1 MEDSRPKDDGEDM
14 LIQGPSILQDEEVTR
29 SQISDS
35 APDLNLETSRQGA
48 QYATLSAHS
57 NSSPS
62 GPKASVVP
70 TVSQD
75 ATDVEVLPTPAIA
88 SRTTQAS
95 HEDVSSGE
103 ELSPKEENEE
113 ETNELSLRAV
123 APVDVSVRNLT
134 VAIDLKSS
142 GFGALRLPFSK
153 SKVLDPLKPTTKI
166 ILDDVSARMPS
177 GSLTAIIGASGS
189 GKTSMLNVMSQ
200 RISDSR
206 LKQSGKTLYNGNQ
219 NLSCV
224 RSAYVMQQDV
234 LLPTLTVR
242 ETLQYSADLRL
253 PPPTTADER
262 HTIVEEVILELGL
275 KECANTRI
283 GNNEHKGCSGGE
295 KRRTSL
301 AVQLLANPSVLF
313 CDEVTTGLDAASA
326 FQLVKTLKQLA
337 RKGRTIII
345 TIHQPRSEIWGL
357 FDHLVLL
364 TRGSPVYSGPAQ
376 PCLEYFAKLG
386 HELPPFVNPAEH
398 LIDLAAIDTRSPELE
413 ELSLARVMRLKE
425 AWRASPSSALSSEM
439 NEKDLIPEDSGR
451 APLTNSGRSPFSR
464 QVQVQTLRTIKTTW
478 RDPMGMSGSLVEV
491 LGMSIITGWIFLHLD
506 GSLTGIRSRE
516 GALYTAGSLQGYLIL
531 LFETYRLTLD
541 IGVFDRE
548 YSEGVVSVS
557 SWLLSRR
564 LARLFLEDIPIP
576 LIFSIIFYFMVG
588 FRHNASQFFI
598 FFAIE
603 LLGHYLA
610 VTLATLAVAIS
621 RDFTGAVL
629 IANMNF
635 TLQSMCSKYICRH
648 KTDFLANDV
657 HTRWILRPIKSDPC
671 LGSVA

>member
-1 MEDSRPKDDGEDM
+1 MEDSRSKDNREDT
-14 LIQGPSILQDEEVTR
+14 LVQGPSILQDGAVTHLPNPE
-29 SQISDS
+29 S
-35 APDLNLETSRQGA
+35 APDSRSEIPRQGA
-48 QYATLSAHS
+48 QYATLSTKPNS
-57 NSSPS
+57 NPLEQ
-62 GPKASVVP
+62 KASVVP
-70 TVSQD
+70 ISSLD
-75 ATDVEVLPTPAIA
+75 ATDNDALPASVEAPTA
-88 SRTTQAS
+88 SQVS
-95 HEDVSSGE
+95 HEDASSGE
-103 ELSPKEENEE
+103 YLSSKVENDE

-123 APVDVSVRNLT
+123 VPVEVLVSNLT
-134 VAIDLKSS
+134 VAIDLQKS
-142 GFGALRLPFSK
+142 GLGALRPPFSK
-153 SKVLDPLKPTTKI
+153 SKTLDPSKPTTKT

-206 LKQSGKTLYNGNQ
+206 LKQSGRTLYNGNQ
-219 NLSCV
+219 NLSSV

-253 PPPTTADER
+253 PPPTTAEER
-262 HTIVEEVILELGL
+262 RTIVEEVILELGL

-376 PCLEYFAKLG
+376 PCLEYFSKLG

-413 ELSLARVMRLKE
+413 RLSLARVTRLKE
-425 AWRASPSSALSSEM
+425 AWRASPSGALSSEM
-439 NEKDLIPEDSGR
+439 NEKDPLLEHSDR
-451 APLTNSGRSPFSR
+451 APSTNGGRSPFGR

-478 RDPMGMSGSLVEV
+478 RDPMGMTGSLVEV

-564 LARLFLEDIPIP
+564 IARLFLEDIPIP

-610 VTLATLAVAIS
+610 VTLATLAVAVS

-635 TLQSMCSKYICRH
+635 TLQSMCSK
-648 KTDFLANDV
+648 
-657 HTRWILRPIKSDPC
+657 
-671 LGSVA
+671 

>member
-1 MEDSRPKDDGEDM
+1 MEGSRTIDAEENSP
-14 LIQGPSILQDEEVTR
+14 IQGPFILHDEAVLHHHLSETNPEVTPKRLEQSAQYVPLSVPADTSLPEQTAPIR
-29 SQISDS
+29 STSPQDVANRGGLS
-35 APDLNLETSRQGA
+35 APTIVS
-48 QYATLSAHS
+48 ATLS
-57 NSSPS
+57 SPN
-62 GPKASVVP
+62 
-70 TVSQD
+70 
-75 ATDVEVLPTPAIA
+75 
-88 SRTTQAS
+88 
-95 HEDVSSGE
+95 EDLSSGE
-103 ELSPKEENEE
+103 EMSPIREKEDEN
-113 ETNELSLRAV
+113 NELSLRAV
-123 APVDVSVRNLT
+123 APVDVLVQNLT
-134 VAIDLKSS
+134 VAIDLKLS
-142 GFGALRLPFSK
+142 GLGALRLPFNK
-153 SKVLDPLKPTTKI
+153 SKNSDSSKPTTKT
-166 ILDDVSARMPS
+166 ILDDVSAKMPS

-206 LKQSGKTLYNGNQ
+206 LKQSGKTLYNASHK
-219 NLSCV
+219 LSSI

-262 HTIVEEVILELGL
+262 HAVVEEVILELGL

-283 GNNEHKGCSGGE
+283 GNNDHKGCSGGE

-364 TRGSPVYSGPAQ
+364 TRGSPVYSGPAG

-413 ELSLARVMRLKE
+413 EVSLARVVRLKE
-425 AWRASPSSALSSEM
+425 AWRASPGNTISPEL
-439 NEKDLIPEDSGR
+439 NEKDPSTEDSSPT
-451 APLTNSGRSPFSR
+451 PLTNSGRSPFGR
-464 QVQVQTLRTIKTTW
+464 QIQVQTLRTLKTTY
-478 RDPMGMSGSLVEV
+478 RDPMGMTGSLIEV
-491 LGMSIITGWIFLHLD
+491 LGMSIITGWIFFGLD

-557 SWLLSRR
+557 SWLISRR

-588 FRHNASQFFI
+588 FRHDASQFFI
-598 FFAIE
+598 FFAIQ
-603 LLGHYLA
+603 LLSHYLA
-610 VTLATLAVAIS
+610 VTLATLSVAIS

-635 TLQSMCSKYICRH
+635 TLQSMCSEYLH
-648 KTDFLANDV
+648 V
-657 HTRWILRPIKSDPC
+657 
-671 LGSVA
+671 